1 MSPALAMIMSRIST
15 MGPSAKATTTKV
27 VTTAKAAAAARL
39 AVMTAAKAAKVAKGA
54 KGASGAMKA
63 AKAAKG
69 VAKGAKVAKAA
80 KAAKASVGLG
90 TGAKVLS
97 GIKTAGSNILP
108 WTLLLG
114 GRGLQGASTAA
125 GSVTAG
131 AGEAAGHAVSALS
144 QVPRQLGTASQS
156 QIERFGKTPTAALG
170 DVIGGLGSAAGQG
183 ITAVSHGV
191 GNAVSATGNALGST
205 VTDASDAMRLA
216 KLQEQLNKRRLAEAA
231 QWKNLD
237 LNPATAKV
245 VTQSMVGQR

>member
-15 MGPSAKATTTKV
+15 MGPSAKATATKV

-39 AVMTAAKAAKVAKGA
+39 AVMAAAKGAKVAKAAPLAAKAAKGA
-54 KGASGAMKA
+54 ALA

-80 KAAKASVGLG
+80 KA
-90 TGAKVLS
+90 
-97 GIKTAGSNILP
+97 GSNILP
-108 WTLLLG
+108 WALLLG
-114 GRGLQGASTAA
+114 GRGIQGASTAA
-125 GSVTAG
+125 GSLTAG

-216 KLQEQLNKRRLAEAA
+216 RLQEQLNKRRLAEAA

>member
-15 MGPSAKATTTKV
+15 MGPSAKATATKA

-39 AVMTAAKAAKVAKGA
+39 AVMAAAKGAKAAKAAKVAKGA
-54 KGASGAMKA
+54 
-63 AKAAKG
+63 AKAAK
-69 VAKGAKVAKAA
+69 VAKGAAKAAKVAKAA
-80 KAAKASVGLG
+80 K
-90 TGAKVLS
+90 GAKVLS
-97 GIKTAGSNILP
+97 GIKTVGSGAAKAGSNILP

-125 GSVTAG
+125 GSLTAG

-156 QIERFGKTPTAALG
+156 QIERFGKTPTSALG

-183 ITAVSHGV
+183 IAAVSHGTGNAISAV
-191 GNAVSATGNALGST
+191 GNAVGSS
-205 VTDASDAMRLA
+205 VSDASDAMRLSA
-216 KLQEQLNKRRLAEAA
+216 LQQQLNKRRLAEAA

>member
-15 MGPSAKATTTKV
+15 MGPSAKATATKA

-39 AVMTAAKAAKVAKGA
+39 AVMAAAKGAKAAKAAKVAKGA
-54 KGASGAMKA
+54 
-63 AKAAKG
+63 AKA
-69 VAKGAKVAKAA
+69 AKVAKAA
-80 KAAKASVGLG
+80 K
-90 TGAKVLS
+90 GAKVLS
-97 GIKTAGSNILP
+97 GIKTVGSGAAKAGSNILP

-125 GSVTAG
+125 GSLTAG

-156 QIERFGKTPTAALG
+156 QIERFGKTPTSALG

-183 ITAVSHGV
+183 IAAVSHGTGNAISAV
-191 GNAVSATGNALGST
+191 GNAVGSS
-205 VTDASDAMRLA
+205 VSDASDAMRLSA
-216 KLQEQLNKRRLAEAA
+216 LQQQLNKRRLAEAA

>member
-1 MSPALAMIMSRIST
+1 MPPGHLSPAVLLQPGRQR
-15 MGPSAKATTTKV
+15 P
-27 VTTAKAAAAARL
+27 
-39 AVMTAAKAAKVAKGA
+39 
-54 KGASGAMKA
+54 
-63 AKAAKG
+63 
-69 VAKGAKVAKAA
+69 
-80 KAAKASVGLG
+80 G
-90 TGAKVLS
+90 TLP
-97 GIKTAGSNILP
+97 AG
-108 WTLLLG
+108 G
-114 GRGLQGASTAA
+114 EAEA
-125 GSVTAG
+125 AG
-131 AGEAAGHAVSALS
+131 AGEAAGHVVSALS

-231 QWKNLD
+231 QWKSLD